1 MSVMGVLK
9 TEKGQRH
16 RTVLLMEIEA
26 VQLSALLTYMEANTK
41 WNPWKRYKL
50 RQKANELEQTSR
62 TMLDDYNRIYR
73 SK

>member
-1 MSVMGVLK
+1 MGVMGVLK

-26 VQLSALLTYMEANTK
+26 VQLSALLIHMEANAK

-62 TMLDDYNRIYR
+62 TMLADYNSIYR